1 MKGKGKPSFRTVKI
15 HRKIDPKGLTEAVN
29 SLMALKKWRKRSD
42 FVIYSH
48 LGDSAFSAIKKD
60 ALQPRPQGF
69 SLKKWL

>member
-1 MKGKGKPSFRTVKI
+1 MKGKGKLSLRTVKI
-15 HRKIDPKGLTEAVN
+15 RRNIDPKGLTEAVN
-29 SLMALKKWRKRSD
+29 VKKARKRSD

>member
-1 MKGKGKPSFRTVKI
+1 MERSTQK
-15 HRKIDPKGLTEAVN
+15 DQPKQLM
-29 SLMALKKWRKRSD
+29 SLMALKKSRKRSD

>member
-1 MKGKGKPSFRTVKI
+1 M
-15 HRKIDPKGLTEAVN
+15 
-29 SLMALKKWRKRSD
+29 SLMALKKSRKRSD

-60 ALQPRPQGF
+60 ALQPCPQGF